1 MKFLKIKS
9 TMLAA
14 LMLTT
19 FTACTNNE
27 NPADTNSPENETQDQ
42 AENIDKTS
50 EENTENTV
58 DRPEENTENDENSNE
73 NTDVNIPDAVNLS
86 DDGSYTSS
94 LIPGREGEREADGSW
109 ANVYDMEIQGNNLIV
124 KGSMDYAE
132 PMRSEEGTIPI
143 DNQISVF
150 KINGNSK
157 FFSRIGRD
165 DISEH
170 SPEDFIKY
178 YNENK
183 DQQEALFIEVREGN
197 LFEVTMASGEQ
208 N

>member
-1 MKFLKIKS
+1 MKFRKMKS

-14 LMLTT
+14 LMFTS
-19 FTACTNNE
+19 FTACANNE
-27 NPADTNSPENETQDQ
+27 NPADTNSPENQAQQQ
-42 AENIDKTS
+42 AESTEKDTQNTDQNPEEITDNEES
-50 EENTENTV
+50 SDENTEI
-58 DRPEENTENDENSNE
+58 
-73 NTDVNIPDAVNLS
+73 NIPEAVNLT
-86 DDGSYTSS
+86 DDGSYTTS
-94 LIPGREGEREADGSW
+94 LTPGREGEREADGSW
-109 ANVYDMEIQGNNLIV
+109 ANVYDMEIQGDNLIV

-150 KINGNSK
+150 KINDNSN
-157 FFSRIGRD
+157 FFSRIGRE

-183 DQQEALFIEVREGN
+183 DQQEALFIEVREGI
-197 LFEVTMASGEQ
+197 LYELMMVSGEQ

>member
-1 MKFLKIKS
+1 MKFRKMKS

-14 LMLTT
+14 LMFTS
-19 FTACTNNE
+19 FTACANNE
-27 NPADTNSPENETQDQ
+27 NPVDTKSPENQAQQQ
-42 AENIDKTS
+42 AESTDEDTQNTDQNPEEITYNEESSD
-50 EENTENTV
+50 ENTEI
-58 DRPEENTENDENSNE
+58 
-73 NTDVNIPDAVNLS
+73 NIPEAVNLT
-86 DDGSYTSS
+86 DDGSYTTS
-94 LIPGREGEREADGSW
+94 LVPGREGEREADGSW
-109 ANVYDMEIQGNNLIV
+109 ANVYDMKIQGNNLIV
-124 KGSMDYAE
+124 KESLDYAE

-150 KINGNSK
+150 KINDNSN
-157 FFSRIGRD
+157 FFSRIGRE

-183 DQQEALFIEVREGN
+183 DEQEALFIEVREGI
-197 LFEVTMASGEQ
+197 LYELMMVSGEQ

>member
-1 MKFLKIKS
+1 MKFRKMKS
-9 TMLAA
+9 TMLSA
-14 LMLTT
+14 LMFTS
-19 FTACTNNE
+19 FTACANNE
-27 NPADTNSPENETQDQ
+27 NSADTNSPENQAQQQ
-42 AENIDKTS
+42 AESTEEDTQNTDQNPEEITDYEES
-50 EENTENTV
+50 SDENTEI
-58 DRPEENTENDENSNE
+58 
-73 NTDVNIPDAVNLS
+73 NIPEAVNLT
-86 DDGSYTSS
+86 DDGSYTTS

-109 ANVYDMEIQGNNLIV
+109 ANVYDMEIQGDNLIV

-150 KINGNSK
+150 KINDNSN
-157 FFSRIGRD
+157 FFSRIGRE

-183 DQQEALFIEVREGN
+183 DQQEALFIEVREGI
-197 LFEVTMASGEQ
+197 LYELMMVSGEQ

>member
-1 MKFLKIKS
+1 MKLRKMKS

-14 LMLTT
+14 LMLTS
-19 FTACTNNE
+19 FTACANNE
-27 NPADTNSPENETQDQ
+27 NPADTNSPENETQQQ
-42 AENIDKTS
+42 AEST
-50 EENTENTV
+50 EEITQNTDQN
-58 DRPEENTENDENSNE
+58 PEENTDNEESSDENTE
-73 NTDVNIPDAVNLS
+73 INIPEAVNLT
-86 DDGSYTSS
+86 DDGSYTTS

-109 ANVYDMEIQGNNLIV
+109 ANVYDMEIQGDNLIV
-124 KGSMDYAE
+124 KGSLDYAE

-150 KINGNSK
+150 KINDNSN
-157 FFSRIGRD
+157 FFSRIGRE

-183 DQQEALFIEVREGN
+183 DQQEALFIEVREGI
-197 LFEVTMASGEQ
+197 LYELMMVSGDQ

>member
-1 MKFLKIKS
+1 MKFRKMKS

-14 LMLTT
+14 LMFTS
-19 FTACTNNE
+19 FTACANNE
-27 NPADTNSPENETQDQ
+27 NPADTNSPENQAQQQ
-42 AENIDKTS
+42 AESTEEDTQNTDQNPEEITDNEES
-50 EENTENTV
+50 SDENTEI
-58 DRPEENTENDENSNE
+58 
-73 NTDVNIPDAVNLS
+73 NIPEAVNLT
-86 DDGSYTSS
+86 DDGSYTTS
-94 LIPGREGEREADGSW
+94 LVPGREGEREADGSW

-150 KINGNSK
+150 KINDNSN
-157 FFSRIGRD
+157 FFSRIGRE

-183 DQQEALFIEVREGN
+183 DQQEALFIEVREGI
-197 LFEVTMASGEQ
+197 LYELMMVSGEQ

>member
-1 MKFLKIKS
+1 MKFRKMKS

-14 LMLTT
+14 LMFTS
-19 FTACTNNE
+19 FTACANNE
-27 NPADTNSPENETQDQ
+27 NPADTNSPENQAQQQ
-42 AENIDKTS
+42 AESTEEDSQNTDQNPEEITDNEES
-50 EENTENTV
+50 SDENTEI
-58 DRPEENTENDENSNE
+58 
-73 NTDVNIPDAVNLS
+73 NIPEAVNLT
-86 DDGSYTSS
+86 DDGSYTTS

-124 KGSMDYAE
+124 KGSLDYAE

-150 KINGNSK
+150 KINDNSN
-157 FFSRIGRD
+157 FFSRIGRE

-183 DQQEALFIEVREGN
+183 DQQEALFIEVREGI
-197 LFEVTMASGEQ
+197 LYELMMVSGEQ

>member
-1 MKFLKIKS
+1 MKFRKMKS

-14 LMLTT
+14 LMFTS
-19 FTACTNNE
+19 FTACANNE
-27 NPADTNSPENETQDQ
+27 NPADTNSPENQAQQQ
-42 AENIDKTS
+42 AERT
-50 EENTENTV
+50 EEDTQNTDQN
-58 DRPEENTENDENSNE
+58 PEEITDNEESSNE
-73 NTDVNIPDAVNLS
+73 NTEINIPEAVNLT
-86 DDGSYTSS
+86 DDGSYTTS
-94 LIPGREGEREADGSW
+94 LIPGREGESEADGSW
-109 ANVYDMEIQGNNLIV
+109 ANVYDMEIQGDYLIV
-124 KGSMDYAE
+124 KWSLDYAE

-150 KINGNSK
+150 KINDNSN
-157 FFSRIGRD
+157 FFSRIGRT

-183 DQQEALFIEVREGN
+183 DEQESLFIEVREGI
-197 LFEVTMASGEQ
+197 LYELMMVSGEQ

>member
-1 MKFLKIKS
+1 MKFRKMKS

-14 LMLTT
+14 LMFTS
-19 FTACTNNE
+19 FTACANNE
-27 NPADTNSPENETQDQ
+27 NPADTNSPENQAQQQ
-42 AENIDKTS
+42 AESTEEDTQNTDQNPEEITDNEKS
-50 EENTENTV
+50 SDENTE
-58 DRPEENTENDENSNE
+58 
-73 NTDVNIPDAVNLS
+73 VNIPEAVNLT
-86 DDGSYTSS
+86 DDGSYTTS

-150 KINGNSK
+150 KINDNSN
-157 FFSRIGRD
+157 FFSRIGRE

-183 DQQEALFIEVREGN
+183 DEQEALFIEVREG
-197 LFEVTMASGEQ
+197 LLYELMMVSGEK

>member
-1 MKFLKIKS
+1 MKFRKMKS

-14 LMLTT
+14 LMFTS
-19 FTACTNNE
+19 FTACANNE
-27 NPADTNSPENETQDQ
+27 NPADTNSPENQAQQQ
-42 AENIDKTS
+42 AESTEEDTQNTDQNPEEITDNEES
-50 EENTENTV
+50 SDENTEI
-58 DRPEENTENDENSNE
+58 
-73 NTDVNIPDAVNLS
+73 NIPEAVNLT
-86 DDGSYTSS
+86 DDGSYTTS

-109 ANVYDMEIQGNNLIV
+109 ANVYDMEIQGDNLIV
-124 KGSMDYAE
+124 KGSLDYAE

-150 KINGNSK
+150 KINDNSN
-157 FFSRIGRD
+157 FFSRIGRE

-183 DQQEALFIEVREGN
+183 DQQEALFIEVREGI
-197 LFEVTMASGEQ
+197 LYELMMASGEQ

>member
-1 MKFLKIKS
+1 MKFRKMKS

-14 LMLTT
+14 LMFTS
-19 FTACTNNE
+19 FTACVNNE
-27 NPADTNSPENETQDQ
+27 NPADTNSPENETQQQ
-42 AENIDKTS
+42 AEST
-50 EENTENTV
+50 EEITQNTDQN
-58 DRPEENTENDENSNE
+58 PEENTNNEESSDENTE
-73 NTDVNIPDAVNLS
+73 INIPEAVNLT
-86 DDGSYTSS
+86 DDGSYTTS

-109 ANVYDMEIQGNNLIV
+109 ANVYDMEIQGDNLIV

-150 KINGNSK
+150 KINDNSN
-157 FFSRIGRD
+157 FFSRIGRE

-183 DQQEALFIEVREGN
+183 DEQEALFIEVREGI
-197 LFEVTMASGEQ
+197 LYELMMVSGEQ

>member
-1 MKFLKIKS
+1 MKFRKMKS

-14 LMLTT
+14 LMFTS
-19 FTACTNNE
+19 FTACANNE
-27 NPADTNSPENETQDQ
+27 NPADTNSPENQAQQQ
-42 AENIDKTS
+42 AESTEEDTQNTDQNPEEITDNEES
-50 EENTENTV
+50 SDENTEI
-58 DRPEENTENDENSNE
+58 
-73 NTDVNIPDAVNLS
+73 NIPEAVNLT
-86 DDGSYTSS
+86 DDGSYTTS

-109 ANVYDMEIQGNNLIV
+109 ANVYDMEIQGDNLIV
-124 KGSMDYAE
+124 KGSLDYAE

-150 KINGNSK
+150 KVNDNSN
-157 FFSRIGRD
+157 FFSRIGRE

-183 DQQEALFIEVREGN
+183 DQQEALFIEVREGI
-197 LFEVTMASGEQ
+197 LYELMMVSGEQ

>member
-1 MKFLKIKS
+1 MKLRKMKS

-14 LMLTT
+14 LMLTS
-19 FTACTNNE
+19 FTACANNE
-27 NPADTNSPENETQDQ
+27 NPADTNSPENETQQQ
-42 AENIDKTS
+42 AEST
-50 EENTENTV
+50 EEITQNTDQN
-58 DRPEENTENDENSNE
+58 PEENTDNEESSDENTE
-73 NTDVNIPDAVNLS
+73 INIPEAVNLT
-86 DDGSYTSS
+86 DDGSYTTS

-109 ANVYDMEIQGNNLIV
+109 ANVYDMEIQGDNLIV
-124 KGSMDYAE
+124 KGSLDYAE

-150 KINGNSK
+150 KINDNSN
-157 FFSRIGRD
+157 FFSRIGRE

-183 DQQEALFIEVREGN
+183 DEQEALFIEVREGI
-197 LFEVTMASGEQ
+197 LYELMMVSGEQ

>member
-1 MKFLKIKS
+1 MKFRKMKS

-14 LMLTT
+14 LMFTS
-19 FTACTNNE
+19 FTACANNE
-27 NPADTNSPENETQDQ
+27 NPADTNSPENQAQQQ
-42 AENIDKTS
+42 AESTEEDTQNTDQNPEEITDNEES
-50 EENTENTV
+50 SDENTEI
-58 DRPEENTENDENSNE
+58 
-73 NTDVNIPDAVNLS
+73 NIPEAVNLT
-86 DDGSYTSS
+86 DDGSYTTS

-109 ANVYDMEIQGNNLIV
+109 ANVYDMEIQGDNLIV

-150 KINGNSK
+150 KINDNSN
-157 FFSRIGRD
+157 FFSRIGRE

-183 DQQEALFIEVREGN
+183 DEQEALFIEVREGI
-197 LFEVTMASGEQ
+197 LYELMMVSGEQ

>member
-1 MKFLKIKS
+1 MKFRKMKS

-14 LMLTT
+14 LMFTS
-19 FTACTNNE
+19 FTACANNE
-27 NPADTNSPENETQDQ
+27 NPADTNSPENQAQQQ
-42 AENIDKTS
+42 AESTEEDTQNTDQNPEEITDNEES
-50 EENTENTV
+50 SDENTEI
-58 DRPEENTENDENSNE
+58 
-73 NTDVNIPDAVNLS
+73 NIPESVNLT
-86 DDGSYTSS
+86 DDGSYTTS

-109 ANVYDMEIQGNNLIV
+109 ANVYDMEIQGDNLIV
-124 KGSMDYAE
+124 KGSLDYAE

-150 KINGNSK
+150 KINDNSN
-157 FFSRIGRD
+157 FFSRIGRE

-183 DQQEALFIEVREGN
+183 DQQEALFIEVREGI
-197 LFEVTMASGEQ
+197 LYELMMVSGEQ

>member
-1 MKFLKIKS
+1 MKFRKMKS

-14 LMLTT
+14 LMFTS
-19 FTACTNNE
+19 FTACANNE
-27 NPADTNSPENETQDQ
+27 NPADTNSPENQAQQQ
-42 AENIDKTS
+42 AESTEEDTQNTDQNPEEITGNEESSD
-50 EENTENTV
+50 ENTEI
-58 DRPEENTENDENSNE
+58 
-73 NTDVNIPDAVNLS
+73 NIPEAVNLT
-86 DDGSYTSS
+86 DDGSYTTS

-109 ANVYDMEIQGNNLIV
+109 ANVYDMEIQGDNLIV
-124 KGSMDYAE
+124 KGSLDYAE

-150 KINGNSK
+150 KINDNSN
-157 FFSRIGRD
+157 FFSRIGRE

-183 DQQEALFIEVREGN
+183 DQQEALFIEVREGI
-197 LFEVTMASGEQ
+197 LYELMMVSGEQ

>member
-1 MKFLKIKS
+1 MKFRKMKS

-14 LMLTT
+14 LMFTS
-19 FTACTNNE
+19 FTACAINE
-27 NPADTNSPENETQDQ
+27 NPADTNSPENETQQQ
-42 AENIDKTS
+42 AEST
-50 EENTENTV
+50 EEITQNTDQN
-58 DRPEENTENDENSNE
+58 PEENTDNEESSDENTE
-73 NTDVNIPDAVNLS
+73 INIPEAVNLT
-86 DDGSYTSS
+86 DDGSYTTS

-109 ANVYDMEIQGNNLIV
+109 ANVYDMEIQGDNLIV

-150 KINGNSK
+150 KINDNSN
-157 FFSRIGRD
+157 FFSRIGRE

-183 DQQEALFIEVREGN
+183 DEQEALFIEVREGI
-197 LFEVTMASGEQ
+197 LYELMMVSGEQ

>member
-1 MKFLKIKS
+1 MKFRKMKS

-14 LMLTT
+14 LMFTS
-19 FTACTNNE
+19 FTACANNE
-27 NPADTNSPENETQDQ
+27 NPADTNSPENQAQQQ
-42 AENIDKTS
+42 AESTEEDTQNTDQNPEEITDNEES
-50 EENTENTV
+50 SDENTEI
-58 DRPEENTENDENSNE
+58 
-73 NTDVNIPDAVNLS
+73 NIPEAVNLT
-86 DDGSYTSS
+86 DDGSYTTS

-109 ANVYDMEIQGNNLIV
+109 ANVYDMEIQGDYLIV
-124 KGSMDYAE
+124 KWSLDYAE

-150 KINGNSK
+150 KINDNSN
-157 FFSRIGRD
+157 FFSRIGRE

-183 DQQEALFIEVREGN
+183 DQQEALFIEVREGI
-197 LFEVTMASGEQ
+197 LYELMMVSGEQ

>member
-1 MKFLKIKS
+1 MKFIKMKS

-14 LMLTT
+14 LMFTS
-19 FTACTNNE
+19 FTACANNE
-27 NPADTNSPENETQDQ
+27 NPADTNSPENQAQQQ
-42 AENIDKTS
+42 AESTEEDSQNTDQNPEEITDNEES
-50 EENTENTV
+50 SDENTEI
-58 DRPEENTENDENSNE
+58 
-73 NTDVNIPDAVNLS
+73 NIPEAVNLT
-86 DDGSYTSS
+86 DDGSYTTS

-150 KINGNSK
+150 KINDNSN
-157 FFSRIGRD
+157 FFSRIGRE

-183 DQQEALFIEVREGN
+183 DQQEALFIEVREGI
-197 LFEVTMASGEQ
+197 LYELMMVSGEK

>member
-1 MKFLKIKS
+1 MKFRKMKS
-9 TMLAA
+9 TMLAT
-14 LMLTT
+14 LMFTS
-19 FTACTNNE
+19 FTACANNE
-27 NPADTNSPENETQDQ
+27 NPAGTNSPENQAQQQ
-42 AENIDKTS
+42 AESTEEDTQNTDQNPEEITDNEKS
-50 EENTENTV
+50 SDENTE
-58 DRPEENTENDENSNE
+58 
-73 NTDVNIPDAVNLS
+73 VNIPEAVNLT
-86 DDGSYTSS
+86 DDGSYTTS

-150 KINGNSK
+150 KINDNSN
-157 FFSRIGRD
+157 FFSRIGRE

-183 DQQEALFIEVREGN
+183 DQQEALFIEVREGI
-197 LFEVTMASGEQ
+197 LYELMMVSGEQ